1 MGRTGSKTTSNDT
14 GEVSGINEDEN
25 ANEEDLHMMDELS
38 STEKVIQCK
47 VSLMEINR
55 KLSIVMRQPL

>member
-1 MGRTGSKTTSNDT
+1 MGRTGSKITSNDT
-14 GEVSGINEDEN
+14 GDVGGINEDEN
-25 ANEEDLHMMDELS
+25 ANEEELHMMDELS

-55 KLSIVMRQPL
+55 KLSIVMRQPV